1 MHFCLVVWL
10 CYCVETLFLP
20 LCCFPVSVG
29 SVSSVVPAV
38 ACGGREFHLKKDSSS
53 VEQGEQISW
62 WHSAFNIVILLEL
75 CLTFLCVYSGRA

>member
-1 MHFCLVVWL
+1 MICSI
-10 CYCVETLFLP
+10 VERFSSVLF
-20 LCCFPVSVG
+20 SSWSG

-62 WHSAFNIVILLEL
+62 WHSAFIIVLLLEL
-75 CLTFLCVYSGRA
+75 CLTFLCVYCGRA